1 MRVFQFFRASDG
13 LAAITQR
20 RLKISRIDN
29 LNDPFEFPGADLSHP
44 AVRLVLRRTKR
55 SLGRQHG
62 PLCFS
67 GAWKNPVLWGH
78 YAEKH
83 KGLSLGFEMA
93 AEGRGEYYYP
103 FSSDLQL
110 KQVLVGAESALSR
123 RNIAE
128 ALGTLSAE
136 VEVSKVRAAFRSF
149 KVVRQKN
156 EGRWT

>member
-1 MRVFQFFRASDG
+1 MFLRGVE
-13 LAAITQR
+13 
-20 RLKISRIDN
+20 K
-29 LNDPFEFPGADLSHP
+29 PGAVG
-44 AVRLVLRRTKR
+44 ALRRKA
-55 SLGRQHG
+55 Q
-62 PLCFS
+62 
-67 GAWKNPVLWGH
+67 
-78 YAEKH
+78 
-83 KGLSLGFEMA
+83 GLSLGFEMA

-103 FSSDLQL
+103 FPSDLQL